1 MNAEF
6 TTVAPAPAPITGIVR
21 NAAFL
26 DHLTGDGHPESHR
39 RLEAIH
45 RMLDRTDLRQRLALI
60 EARPADEKEILLVH
74 SPAHLEKIAATAAH
88 ESSALT
94 SDTIA
99 STGSYS
105 AARLAVGGVLEAV
118 SRVADGRLSN
128 AFALVRPPG
137 HHAERNRAMGYCLF
151 NNVALGAAFARRV
164 IGMERVL
171 ILDWDVH
178 HGNGTQHIFER
189 DDRVLFISIHQYPHF
204 PGTGSFSDAGIG
216 PGEGYAINIPVPK
229 GYGDGEYAAIMQ
241 ALLTPLAAEFKPDL
255 ILVSAGFDPH
265 VSDSYGGM
273 HLTPQGFAALSRCLL
288 ECAAV
293 CCDSRLV
300 LVLEGGYDVDT
311 IGDSVEAVLR
321 ELCGVSVSA
330 VTDIAATANPKKVLY
345 ALKRVVNVH
354 RRYWKSLHNT
364 VTIECSGKTIHI

>member
-1 MNAEF
+1 
-6 TTVAPAPAPITGIVR
+6 
-21 NAAFL
+21 
-26 DHLTGDGHPESHR
+26 
-39 RLEAIH
+39 
-45 RMLDRTDLRQRLALI
+45 LI